1 MRLYCSCQYHWTVYR
16 LVLLMV
22 ALSPFALADPTTGS
36 GGIGG

>member
-1 MRLYCSCQYHWTVYR
+1 MRLYCSLKYR

-22 ALSPFALADPTTGS
+22 ALSQFALADPTTGS